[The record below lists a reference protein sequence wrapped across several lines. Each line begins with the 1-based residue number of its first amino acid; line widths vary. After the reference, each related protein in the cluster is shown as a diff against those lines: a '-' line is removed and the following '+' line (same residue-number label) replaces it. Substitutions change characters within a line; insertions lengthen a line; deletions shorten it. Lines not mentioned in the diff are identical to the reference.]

1 MSTMRVVRLFG
12 PKDLRVVDMPVPEP
26 GPHEVLCKVSRVGVC
41 GTDHAIYSGEF
52 TFVKSGDVHFP
63 MTLGHEWSGTV
74 AALGRDARQFR
85 PGDRVTGDTAVAC
98 GYCTECLLG
107 NYDRCKD
114 ARAVGTINAWDGAYA
129 EYILMPERHVLHL
142 PDSVSFDNGAMVEPA
157 ATAMYAVNRASVQ
170 PGDVVLVQ
178 GSGPIGIMAARL
190 AKLCG
195 AANVLLSG
203 RKDAKLKA
211 ALAFGAD
218 AAINTTRESVTDA
231 VRRLVPGGKV
241 DRVIEASGSRGL
253 FTESLGL
260 IRQGG
265 VMSVLAFYENPLEQL
280 DLDRFVCSGASIVA
294 VSGSLGMYPPVLK
307 LMAAGMF
314 DCTPLITS
322 RAPLLEAPGVL
333 ARFDEHAEG
342 RIKIMLQNA

>member
-1 MSTMRVVRLFG
+1 MSTMRVARLFG
-12 PKDLRVVDMPVPEP
+12 PKELRVVDMPVPEP
-26 GPHEVLCKVSRVGVC
+26 GPHEVLCKVLRVGIC
-41 GTDHAIYSGEF
+41 STDHAIYSGEF
-52 TFVKSGDVHFP
+52 SFVKSGDVHFP

-74 AALGRDARQFR
+74 DALGGDARQFR
-85 PGDRVTGDTAVAC
+85 LGDRVTGDTVVAC
-98 GYCTECLLG
+98 GYCQDCLLG
-107 NYDRCKD
+107 NYYRCKD
-114 ARAVGTINAWDGAYA
+114 GRAVGTINAWDGAYA
-129 EYILMPERHVLHL
+129 EYILMPERHVFHL
-142 PDSVSFDNGAMVEPA
+142 PDSVSFENGAMVEPA
-157 ATAMYAVNRASVQ
+157 ATAMYAVNRAGVR

-178 GSGPIGIMAARL
+178 GSGPIGIMAASL

-195 AANVLLSG
+195 AASVLISG
-203 RKDAKLKA
+203 RKDAKLDA
-211 ALAFGAD
+211 ALAFGAN

-241 DRVIEASGSRGL
+241 DRVIEASGSREL

-280 DLDRFVCSGASIVA
+280 DLGRFVCSGASIVA
-294 VSGSLGMYPPVLK
+294 VPGSLGMYPPVLK

-322 RAPLLEAPGVL
+322 RAPLLEAPSVL
-333 ARFDEHAEG
+333 ARYNEHAEG
-342 RIKIMLQNA
+342 RIKIMLQDA

>member
-1 MSTMRVVRLFG
+1 MSTMKVARLFG
-12 PKDLRVVDMPVPEP
+12 PNDLRVVDMPLPEP

-41 GTDHAIYSGEF
+41 GTDHAIYTGEF
-52 TFVKSGDVHFP
+52 TFVRSGDVHFP

-74 AALGRDARQFR
+74 AALGRDASQFR
-85 PGDRVTGDTAVAC
+85 LGDRVTGDTAVAC

-107 NYDRCKD
+107 RYDRCKG

-157 ATAMYAVNRASVQ
+157 ATAMYAVHKARVQ
-170 PGDVVLVQ
+170 PGDVVLIQ
-178 GSGPIGIMAARL
+178 GSGPIGIMASRL

-195 AANVLLSG
+195 AARVLLSG

-218 AAINTTRESVTDA
+218 AVINTTRESVTDA
-231 VRRLVPGGKV
+231 VRRLVPEGKV
-241 DRVIEASGSRGL
+241 DRVIEASGSRAL
-253 FTESLGL
+253 FSESLGL
-260 IRQGG
+260 IRVGG
-265 VMSVLAFYENPLEQL
+265 VMSVLAFYESPLEQL
-280 DLDRFVCSGASIVA
+280 DLDRFVCSDASIVA
-294 VSGSLGMYPPVLK
+294 VAGSLGMYPPVLK

-322 RAPLLEAPGVL
+322 RAPLLEAPDVL
-333 ARFDEHAEG
+333 ARYDERAEG
-342 RIKIMLQNA
+342 RTKIMLHGA